1 MQPHSV
7 RDKEEEVVVSARTF
21 LVSSAAANAPPPAPP
36 EPEPEVGPGG
46 RERRARKSVNYAEP
60 KLNT

>member
-1 MQPHSV
+1 MNGVKRKTGISPLSSLTQATENMTCLPGLNTHSSV
-7 RDKEEEVVVSARTF
+7 NVS
-21 LVSSAAANAPPPAPP
+21 
-36 EPEPEVGPGG
+36 EPESNGG